1 MRDAKAHAP
10 RFARHAQHIDTLGV
24 LFGGIRAST
33 QWSLRFQCAES
44 GSPKDNSSAALR
56 LKKVGHCN
64 DLDEIAALVPQFSG
78 VSRPARHSSGGIVL
92 NVPRS

>member
-1 MRDAKAHAP
+1 MHNTL
-10 RFARHAQHIDTLGV
+10 DTLGV
-24 LFGGIRAST
+24 LFGGIRASA
-33 QWSLRFQCAES
+33 QWSVKFQCSES
-44 GSPKDNSSAALR
+44 GNPKDNSSLALR

-64 DLDEIAALVPQFSG
+64 GLDEIAALVPQFRG